1 MGRGEEAGGPDG
13 HQILSVALAW
23 MEKWGGDEGRE
34 ARRRQQ
40 YGGEAA
46 VRGRGREVA
55 EGEVRVFY
63 GLGEEGG
70 IGQVVPVEIWAA
82 WLCCEPNKW
91 ISAKTNFNQ
100 N

>member
-1 MGRGEEAGGPDG
+1 
-13 HQILSVALAW
+13 
-23 MEKWGGDEGRE
+23 
-34 ARRRQQ
+34 
-40 YGGEAA
+40 
-46 VRGRGREVA
+46 
-55 EGEVRVFY
+55 VFY